1 MKFLIVDDHALIREA
16 MVRIFKD
23 LHPDCTVLEASS
35 YATASP
41 ILEGHNDID
50 LILLDLN
57 LPDRN
62 GMDILRELRTRL
74 PATAVAMLSG
84 ISDRMTVLQTMSA
97 GAVGFIPKA
106 QSRDVLVQAL
116 QLIFAGGKY
125 IPEEVLTDASL
136 PHEPSRYPPPP
147 VDRMVP
153 DASVR
158 RTPAQLGL
166 TERQI
171 EVLAL
176 MMEGKS
182 NKLICRAL
190 NLAEPTVKNHVS
202 AVLKALG
209 VSNRTEAVL
218 AGGTLDWRAVTHPL
232 AGD

>member
-1 MKFLIVDDHALIREA
+1 MKYLIIDDHALIREA

-35 YATASP
+35 YAIALP
-41 ILEGHNDID
+41 ILDDNDD
-50 LILLDLN
+50 LALILLDLN

-62 GMDILRELRTRL
+62 GLDILRDLRQRF
-74 PATAVAMLSG
+74 PATAVVMLSG
-84 ISDRMTVLQTMSA
+84 FCDRDTVLQAMSA

-106 QSRDVLVQAL
+106 QSRDVLVRAL

-125 IPEEVLTDASL
+125 IPEDVLTEFGS
-136 PHEPSRYPPPP
+136 PSRLAAYRSQVPPSAEVENGSP
-147 VDRMVP
+147 
-153 DASVR
+153 R
-158 RTPAQLGL
+158 RTPSQLGL
-166 TERQI
+166 TDRQI

-202 AVLKALG
+202 AILKTLS
-209 VSNRTEAVL
+209 VTNRTEAVV
-218 AGGTLDWRAVTHPL
+218 AGGMLDWS
-232 AGD
+232 GDSTSRG